1 MKHLTSDQVSA
12 IVAGWSNREDE
23 QLHASACPVCAAE
36 IDRLRKALALFRTS
50 VMDWSDNS
58 SQTRN
63 LAKFPDQGQH
73 PDRLHPR
80 RVAWVLAAAALAL
93 AVAVPVYHDVRE
105 RELKAQA
112 DADYQL
118 IESVQSHLSR
128 TAPVAMQP
136 LMPLVSSSESDSDSG
151 AANQGIRNEQE

>member
-1 MKHLTSDQVSA
+1 MKHLTSEQVSA
-12 IVAGWSNREDE
+12 IVAGWSNHEDE
-23 QLHASACPVCAAE
+23 QLHATACPVCAAE
-36 IDRLRKALALFRTS
+36 IDRLRKALTLFRAS
-50 VMDWSDNS
+50 IRDWSENS
-58 SQTRN
+58 SQTLSN
-63 LAKFPDQGQH
+63 VAQFPGQGQL

-136 LMPLVSSSESDSDSG
+136 LIPLVSSLESDSDSS
-151 AANQGIRNEQE
+151 AANHRDQE